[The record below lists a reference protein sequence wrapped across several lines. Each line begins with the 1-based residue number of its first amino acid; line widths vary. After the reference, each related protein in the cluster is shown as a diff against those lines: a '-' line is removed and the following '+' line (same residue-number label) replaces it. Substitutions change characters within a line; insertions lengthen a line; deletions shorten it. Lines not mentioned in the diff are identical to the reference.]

1 MKVLSIQLHS
11 APNDPPENY
20 RRAFKM
26 LEYGVELYE
35 PDVIMLPEGFAG
47 FRTEIPH
54 RDFAE
59 PVPGPATDR
68 FCEYSRRFN
77 VMILFGLIRK
87 APSGDGIYN
96 SIMIIDQGEVIGIYD
111 KTHLSMDNRPEYQE
125 LYSEQAIFIPGKR
138 LGVFD
143 TRFGRIGVLIC
154 HDGEFP
160 EPWRAM
166 VLEGAEAIF
175 WPMSAGDFSSWAM
188 LHARWNAVPVF
199 TCNPIGSYDDGTRQ
213 GGGSVFADV
222 HGRPLDKAD
231 TAEAFLFAD
240 VDLAAQTAFRTEGL
254 TPQANVYRV
263 RRHDLYG
270 SLTSG
275 ELPPIESTAP
285 STKSRVTSA

>member
-11 APNDPPENY
+11 APNDPPANY
-20 RRAFKM
+20 RRAFTM
-26 LEYGVELYE
+26 LEYGVELYQ

-54 RDFAE
+54 REFAE

-77 VMILFGLIRK
+77 VMILFGLIRS
-87 APSGDGIYN
+87 APSGEGIYN

-111 KTHLSMDNRPEYQE
+111 KTHLVMDNRPGYKE
-125 LYSEQAIFIPGKR
+125 LYSEQEIFIPGKR

-175 WPMSAGDFSSWAM
+175 WPMSA
-188 LHARWNAVPVF
+188 PV
-199 TCNPIGSYDDGTRQ
+199 TLVAGRCYMPDGTRCRSSPAIRSEAMTTALDRA
-213 GGGSVFADV
+213 GAASSRTFTAGPWTKPTPPKRSCSRTWISPL
-222 HGRPLDKAD
+222 RPL
-231 TAEAFLFAD
+231 
-240 VDLAAQTAFRTEGL
+240 
-254 TPQANVYRV
+254 
-263 RRHDLYG
+263 
-270 SLTSG
+270 SG
-275 ELPPIESTAP
+275 PRA
-285 STKSRVTSA
+285 